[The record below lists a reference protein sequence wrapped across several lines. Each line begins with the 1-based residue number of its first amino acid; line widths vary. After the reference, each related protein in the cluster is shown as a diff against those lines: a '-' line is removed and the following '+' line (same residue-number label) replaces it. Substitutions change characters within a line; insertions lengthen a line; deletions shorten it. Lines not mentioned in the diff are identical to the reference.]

1 MYPPDFSVRGISQA
15 CVLAWVATSFSRGSS
30 QPRDRT
36 CISCVACIADGLFTA
51 DLLGNRNPHLMYCC
65 TLKGTK
71 EVAWY
76 VQKNT
81 GALPFAPA
89 FLKGILTVACR
100 VGVENHRFHRPWVC
114 HSISV
119 SISQSFLP
127 SLVKWG
133 WSSLSC
139 LPPQKIMRTKW
150 EGTHSCLE
158 NCKELHKLKMCLCF
172 WQVEDAPHLR
182 RCACPSLSARPSH
195 ALSLHTVVCF
205 AFLPFILCLL
215 FSLLLE
221 FMT

>member
-1 MYPPDFSVRGISQA
+1 MIVVLHACECSVAKSCLTLFVTSWTVACQGKSKCMGFSHKSMGFFWARILELIA
-15 CVLAWVATSFSRGSS
+15 IFFSRGSS
-30 QPRDRT
+30 WSRDWT
-36 CISCVACIADGLFTA
+36 CISCVSCIADRFFTA

-65 TLKGTK
+65 ILKGTK

-114 HSISV
+114 HSISL
-119 SISQSFLP
+119 SISQSLLP

-150 EGTHSCLE
+150 ESTHSCLE
-158 NCKELHKLKMCLCF
+158 NCKELRKLKMYLCF
-172 WQVEDAPHLR
+172 GRWRMHL
-182 RCACPSLSARPSH
+182 
-195 ALSLHTVVCF
+195 
-205 AFLPFILCLL
+205 I
-215 FSLLLE
+215 
-221 FMT
+221 